1 MFGLGFLELAVIVG
15 VIVVLFGAS
24 GAKKMLASARSI
36 RDAKR
41 DLTSGAL
48 LNRWVDDDEV
58 PPKPESKQTS

>member
-1 MFGLGFLELAVIVG
+1 MFGLGLLELAVIVG
-15 VIVVLFGAS
+15 VVVVLFGAS

-48 LNRWVDDDEV
+48 LNRLVDDDA
-58 PPKPESKQTS
+58 PPTKQKSNRPS